1 VGKEEI
7 ERGGA
12 TRRWEP
18 SNPNGRGA
26 FRIPNSKLKVGEM
39 DTDRHDR
46 AKRLGWFDLAKVTS
60 VNVTVVGCGALGNE
74 VVKDLVLLGFKNIT
88 LVDMDKVVGA
98 NLNRCLFFSNNDA
111 LKGTLKVKA
120 VKRGAKALSPDVNIT
135 VYAKKVEDLR
145 EALTKD
151 TDVILGCLDNI
162 AARLHVNAYARKAGL
177 PYIDGATNGLVGKV
191 QVVGPHGPCLEC
203 SMNRTH
209 MKTLNLRQ
217 SCTGED
223 VSFFTPRL
231 AAEITTTSIIA
242 AVQVREAL
250 KIVHGLKDKVLEG
263 LFFYDGM
270 RNESSI
276 LEIEENPKCPHHSKA
291 EGNGLVS
298 TGTPEEVDDLGQ
310 G

>member
-1 VGKEEI
+1 
-7 ERGGA
+7 
-12 TRRWEP
+12 
-18 SNPNGRGA
+18 
-26 FRIPNSKLKVGEM
+26 
-39 DTDRHDR
+39 
-46 AKRLGWFDLAKVTS
+46 
-60 VNVTVVGCGALGNE
+60 VGCGALGNE
-74 VVKDLVLLGFKNIT
+74 VVKDLVLLGFKDIT

-111 LKGTLKVKA
+111 VKGTLKVKA
-120 VKRGAKALSPDVNIT
+120 VKRGAKALAPDVKIT
-135 VYAKKVEDLR
+135 VHAKKVEDLG

-191 QVVGPHGPCLEC
+191 QVVGPNGPCLEC

-209 MKTLNLRQ
+209 MKALNLRQ

-250 KIVHGLKDKVLEG
+250 KFVHGMKDKILNG

-270 RNESSI
+270 RNESSV
-276 LEIEENPKCPHHSKA
+276 LEIDINPKCQHHSRSVVA
-291 EGNGLVS
+291 GLVS
-298 TGTPEEVDDLGQ
+298 TVKPGEVDDLGQ